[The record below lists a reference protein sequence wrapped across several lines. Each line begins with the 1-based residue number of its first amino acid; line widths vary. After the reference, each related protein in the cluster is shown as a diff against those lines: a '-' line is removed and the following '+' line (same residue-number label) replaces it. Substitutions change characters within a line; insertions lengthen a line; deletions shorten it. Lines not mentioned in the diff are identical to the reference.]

1 MQNHET
7 NGSSQYVVLHIEHDD
22 HVRRLVQSALEPRAD
37 IRLVAASRGKLG
49 LELAQI
55 HRPTVVLLDM
65 GLPDIN
71 GDVVLDSLRNDPVT
85 RTAFVIVVSSEPAHG
100 RLQHLV
106 ESRELGY
113 LTKPFE
119 SRDLVDAIDELLV
132 APERQSSPQ
141 AYGALV
147 PVLPPVAMA
156 PSGVLSD
163 LLHAVLGATTRAF
176 ENAHGLLELMMP
188 I

>member
-7 NGSSQYVVLHIEHDD
+7 SGSSQYVVLHIEHDD
-22 HVRRLVQSALEPRAD
+22 HVRRLVESALEPRAD

-49 LELAQI
+49 LELAHI

-71 GDVVLDSLRNDPVT
+71 GDVVFDNLRNDPLT
-85 RTAFVIVVSSEPAHG
+85 RTASVIVVSSEPAHG
-100 RLQHLV
+100 RLQQLL
-106 ESRELGY
+106 EFRELAY

-119 SRDLVDAIDELLV
+119 ARDLVDAIDKLLV
-132 APERQSSPQ
+132 EPDRRASPQ

-156 PSGVLSD
+156 PSSVLSD
-163 LLHAVLGATTRAF
+163 LMHAALGATTRALDH
-176 ENAHGLLELMMP
+176 AHGLLELMMP